1 MHLNVV
7 TPSALAAA
15 LHVVSH
21 VEEPQIQ
28 GPILPS
34 GRFEFVVSY
43 LDLTTICEI
52 VAIILCGHT
61 AQSDTHHGGS
71 LE

>member
-1 MHLNVV
+1 V
-7 TPSALAAA
+7 A
-15 LHVVSH
+15 LHVISH
-21 VEEPQIQ
+21 FREPQIQ

-52 VAIILCGHT
+52 VAIILCGRT
-61 AQSDTHHGGS
+61 AQSEIYYGGP